1 MYSSVKDLKGREQ
14 LILMLEEG
22 EEDAGEFKFSFIL
35 FVSLYY
41 YYFGEDGNLDFDF
54 VYIQIRKKC
63 IWIVCLFLYT
73 FHVKDTV
80 ESGNIIW
87 DCIDLFTTESSEV
100 HLTAFYFADNRLNL
114 MIDYSKKK
122 LYDLSGFI
130 VHQVNVL
137 QTTAIDFKI
146 TH

>member
-54 VYIQIRKKC
+54 VYI
-63 IWIVCLFLYT
+63 
-73 FHVKDTV
+73 
-80 ESGNIIW
+80 
-87 DCIDLFTTESSEV
+87 
-100 HLTAFYFADNRLNL
+100 
-114 MIDYSKKK
+114 
-122 LYDLSGFI
+122 
-130 VHQVNVL
+130 
-137 QTTAIDFKI
+137 
-146 TH
+146 